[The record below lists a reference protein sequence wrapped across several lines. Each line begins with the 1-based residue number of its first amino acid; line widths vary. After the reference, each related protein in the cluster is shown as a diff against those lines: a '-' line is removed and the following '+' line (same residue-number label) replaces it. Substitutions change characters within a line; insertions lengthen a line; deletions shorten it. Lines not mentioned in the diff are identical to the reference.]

1 MVFDPIKRA
10 TAYIQVNPLG
20 AIAGGVAGVML
31 VRRYTPMRGWVGL
44 TVAVLG
50 GALGGAFAQ
59 SKIKAM
65 VGSQKSAN
73 QAKK

>member
-1 MVFDPIKRA
+1 MVFDPLKRA
-10 TAYIQVNPLG
+10 TAIVQNNVIG

-44 TVAVLG
+44 TVAVVG

-59 SKIKAM
+59 YKLKAYSGSK
-65 VGSQKSAN
+65 KSGN
-73 QAKK
+73 EAK